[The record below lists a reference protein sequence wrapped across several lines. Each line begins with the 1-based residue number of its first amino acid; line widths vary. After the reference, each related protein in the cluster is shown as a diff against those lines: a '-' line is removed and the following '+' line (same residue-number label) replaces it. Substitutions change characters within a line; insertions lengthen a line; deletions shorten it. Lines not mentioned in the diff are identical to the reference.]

1 MHYYGFVTANVFIFV
16 ILSPVGSK
24 GQMFEGQEE
33 ENTLLEDPNLWPATY
48 FGSMGVGFLIFFLM
62 MFLLYLAMRKEIRAA
77 SKLTSS
83 NIFCISIAI
92 THSLFRPMLVGEEL
106 YPQPVFPFQ
115 QSPLWYLVENR
126 PAPFCAILTTI
137 LLGLQFRQPNRSLR

>member
-1 MHYYGFVTANVFIFV
+1 MHHYGFVTANVFIFV
-16 ILSPVGSK
+16 TLRPVGSK

-77 SKLTSS
+77 NASQSADASREEALKRGHEARSSAATSPDHS
-83 NIFCISIAI
+83 HHNPNSVKNIGRNF
-92 THSLFRPMLVGEEL
+92 SLSVTDYE
-106 YPQPVFPFQ
+106 
-115 QSPLWYLVENR
+115 
-126 PAPFCAILTTI
+126 
-137 LLGLQFRQPNRSLR
+137 

>member
-1 MHYYGFVTANVFIFV
+1 MHHYGFVTANVFIFV
-16 ILSPVGSK
+16 TLRPVGSK

-83 NIFCISIAI
+83 KYFCIIAI
-92 THSLFRPMLVGEEL
+92 SHSLFRPMLVGEEL
-106 YPQPVFPFQ
+106 YAQPVFPFQ
-115 QSPLWYLVENR
+115 QSPLWYLVESR
-126 PAPFCAILTTI
+126 PAPFCARLTTK
-137 LLGLQFRQPNRSLR
+137 LFGLQFRQPNRSLR